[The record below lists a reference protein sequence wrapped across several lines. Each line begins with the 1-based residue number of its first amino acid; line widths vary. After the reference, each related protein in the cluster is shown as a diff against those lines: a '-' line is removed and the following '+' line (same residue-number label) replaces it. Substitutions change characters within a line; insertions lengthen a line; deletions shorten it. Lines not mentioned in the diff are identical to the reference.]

1 MDIREVVGKE
11 VMAQTPENI
20 GGRCR
25 ARTCDPL
32 LVSPILCFSKTSL
45 FSTAYGSR
53 SCPQPVETYGNDLR
67 LSAFGSY
74 DFDYIK
80 MR

>member
-1 MDIREVVGKE
+1 MLLMNMEGLSWWAVQGSNLR
-11 VMAQTPENI
+11 
-20 GGRCR
+20 
-25 ARTCDPL
+25 PL
-32 LVSPILCFSKTSL
+32 LVSPLPCFSSIAL
-45 FSTAYGSR
+45 FSTAYDPR

-80 MR
+80 MG